1 MSDAGSDVL
10 VGADLGTS
18 GLKLVAVRAG
28 GELLARAEARYP
40 TSRPEVGASEQDPAD
55 WLAALRVGLRELSAE
70 VPTHRWAGLGLSG
83 MIPTLVMTDA
93 LGTPVGP
100 AITWEDAR
108 AEAQALTLRE
118 RVGAQE
124 VYQRTGQWLDGRYL
138 LPMLVRCH
146 DADPRLLGLAAW
158 AMGAKDY
165 VFWWLTG
172 TRATDPSTAAGY
184 GGYGLRT
191 GHWLPEIL
199 APTADLLGGRMPA
212 LPVVLPSEHQ
222 ARVSPGR
229 ARELGLPD
237 GLSITLGAADS
248 VLAALALGVRDP
260 GEVAYVAG
268 TSTVILGVTDTLVV
282 DPEHRY
288 LVTPLAGIDGWG
300 LEMDLLATGSALRWL
315 SMLFGCTE
323 AEIVARSEGRN
334 PATAPVF
341 LPYLAPGEQGALWD
355 PLLSGTITG
364 LSLGH
369 GQADVGRA
377 LLTGL
382 ILESR
387 RCLEVIEEVTRH
399 RGSVRIA
406 GSSATSKQFQQD
418 LADASGRQVLASD
431 STVDHSAVGAALIAA
446 RAVGLAAGYPQRPRN
461 GGRSSGPT
469 SPVTASPEHTGLKPQ
484 PDADRLWDAL
494 ALRHD
499 RALAD
504 LRGQR

>member
-1 MSDAGSDVL
+1 MSDAGPDVL

-18 GLKLVAVRAG
+18 GLKVVAVRAG

-40 TSRPEVGASEQDPAD
+40 TSRPEAGASEQDPSD
-55 WLAALRVGLRELSAE
+55 WLAALRVTLRQLSDE
-70 VPTHRWAGLGLSG
+70 VPPQRWAGLGLSG
-83 MIPTLVMTDA
+83 MIPTLVLTDA
-93 LGTPVGP
+93 PGTPVGP

-118 RVGAQE
+118 RVGPQQL
-124 VYQRTGQWLDGRYL
+124 YQRTGQWLDGRYL
-138 LPMLVRCH
+138 LPMLIRRH
-146 DADPRLLGLAAW
+146 DADPHLLEQAAW

-165 VFWWLTG
+165 LFWWLTG

-184 GGYGLRT
+184 GAYGLLT
-191 GHWLPEIL
+191 GRWLPEIL
-199 APTADLLGGRMPA
+199 GPTAELLDGRLPA
-212 LPVVLPSEHQ
+212 LPRILPSEHR
-222 ARVSPGR
+222 ARITPSR
-229 ARELGLPD
+229 ARELGLPE

-268 TSTVILGVTDTLVV
+268 TSTVILGVTDTLVL
-282 DPEHRY
+282 DPAHRY

-315 SMLFGCTE
+315 STLFGCTE
-323 AEIVARSEGRN
+323 AELVTQSEGRN

-364 LSLGH
+364 LSLAH
-369 GQADVGRA
+369 ERADVGRA

-399 RGSVRIA
+399 RGPVRIA
-406 GSSATSKQFQQD
+406 GSSATSRQFQQD
-418 LADASGRQVLASD
+418 LADASRRRVLASD

-446 RAVGLAAGYPQRPRN
+446 HDLGLGGGPPGRPHRGGGSSLRMPPADQSPGPVGLGPRPDN
-461 GGRSSGPT
+461 
-469 SPVTASPEHTGLKPQ
+469 
-484 PDADRLWDAL
+484 DRLWDAL
-494 ALRHD
+494 ALRHEGT
-499 RALAD
+499 LAD
-504 LRGQR
+504 LRGPR